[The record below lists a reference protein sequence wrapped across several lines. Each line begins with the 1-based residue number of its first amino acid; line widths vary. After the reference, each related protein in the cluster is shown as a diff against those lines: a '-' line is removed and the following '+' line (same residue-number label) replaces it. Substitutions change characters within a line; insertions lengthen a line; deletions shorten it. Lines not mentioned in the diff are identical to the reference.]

1 MKNLIKKLS
10 EIKESTDIGQIGV
23 YFVYFLSF
31 IFLAVA
37 LITCFSLL
45 FAIITGRIDA
55 SGF

>member
-10 EIKESTDIGQIGV
+10 EIKESTDIGKIGV

-37 LITCFSLL
+37 LMTCFSLL